1 MADTSLLLTDIM
13 MRTESWDIAY
23 YYVFGIACDPYICIV
38 ESMKRDFEGIKM
50 EVIDVVIT
58 IVYAKH

>member
-1 MADTSLLLTDIM
+1 
-13 MRTESWDIAY
+13 
-23 YYVFGIACDPYICIV
+23 VFGIACDPYICIV